1 MIGGEPMAPLF
12 FLLRRCV
19 GFWRK
24 RCLKKIFLRRQCAQ
38 GRRRSARQ
46 RAGEELNFMCRFLM
60 TRALLFIVFLA
71 WFTVSAQAQAVPQ
84 EAVQA
89 DAPTID
95 SARELA
101 GKGRLDKA
109 MAQLDELAKQSPEPA
124 GTERLRG
131 LILYQRE
138 RFSEAIEAF
147 TKAEGQDPNDHE
159 SMEMHGVSLFRL
171 GRIPDAIPFLEKG
184 RAEVESA
191 NIDPNYV
198 LALCYADV
206 QRYDDSRRAFA
217 AQFGFEPESAQ
228 AHLLAARLLLRRELR
243 DQAGVEAGKA
253 LALEPNLPLAH
264 ELLGEVALARGDA
277 TTAIKEFELERT
289 IDPLNPDLYD
299 RLGDA
304 YVRKGQYTQAQEA
317 LNRAVLLEPS
327 ATGPYILL
335 GETFLKLSEPIQA
348 LHYLDHAAR
357 MDPTNYITHNLL
369 AQAYKAT
376 GQVDAA
382 NREFQLVVDL
392 QHRNDPKPAE
402 K

>member
-1 MIGGEPMAPLF
+1 MMRVISTAVLF
-12 FLLRRCV
+12 V
-19 GFWRK
+19 
-24 RCLKKIFLRRQCAQ
+24 
-38 GRRRSARQ
+38 
-46 RAGEELNFMCRFLM
+46 
-60 TRALLFIVFLA
+60 V
-71 WFTVSAQAQAVPQ
+71 VAVPGWAQ
-84 EAVQA
+84 LPSESAPAAGA
-89 DAPTID
+89 DAGAAPTIE

-109 MAQLDELAKQSPEPA
+109 MGQLDELAKQSPEPA
-124 GTERLRG
+124 GAERLRG

-138 RFSEAIEAF
+138 RFAEAIEAF
-147 TKAEGQDPNDHE
+147 TKAEAQDPGDHE

-171 GRIPDAIPFLEKG
+171 GRVPDAIPFLEKG
-184 RAEVESA
+184 RASVESA
-191 NIDPNYV
+191 NVDPNYV

-217 AQFGFEPESAQ
+217 AQFGFEPDSAR
-228 AHLLAARLLLRRELR
+228 AHLLAGRMFLRRELR
-243 DQAGVEAGKA
+243 EQAGVEGAKA

-264 ELLGEVALARGDA
+264 ELLGEVALAHGDA
-277 TTAIKEFELERT
+277 ATAIKELQLERT
-289 IDPLNPDLYD
+289 LDPMNPDLYD

-304 YVRKGQYTQAQEA
+304 YVRTGEYTKAQET

-335 GETFLKLSEPIQA
+335 GATFLKLSEPIEA
-348 LHYLDHAAR
+348 LHYLAHAVQ
-357 MDPTNYITHNLL
+357 MDPSNYITHNLL

-376 GQVDAA
+376 GQVEAA
-382 NREFQLVVDL
+382 NREFQMVVDL